1 MQTLGIRELI
11 DKEKEKIRGKG
22 IVVRLYES
30 TLEEYLVTSDLYLN
44 NDNYIYHISPYPR
57 LLRFRKSAM
66 ELAEIELDSDT
77 VYTITGRETD
87 SDMNELIYYIRNKC
101 PWLGKF

>member
-1 MQTLGIRELI
+1 MQTLGFRELT
-11 DKEKEKIRGKG
+11 DKEKEKLLEKG

-30 TLEEYLVTSDLYLN
+30 TLEEYLVTTDLYLN
-44 NDNYIYHISPYPR
+44 NDNYIYHISPAPR
-57 LLRFRKSAM
+57 LLRFRKSTM
-66 ELAEIELDSDT
+66 ESTEIELDSET

-87 SDMNELIYYIRNKC
+87 SDMNDLIYYIRNKC

>member
-1 MQTLGIRELI
+1 MQTLGIRELT
-11 DKEKEKIRGKG
+11 DKEKEKLLERG

-44 NDNYIYHISPYPR
+44 SGNYIYHISPDPR
-57 LLRFRKSAM
+57 LLRFSKSTM
-66 ELAEIELDSDT
+66 ESTEIGLDSET

-87 SDMNELIYYIRNKC
+87 SEMNDLIYYIRNKC